1 MKILNQ
7 TKVKL
12 LTGKLP
18 HHCKLAET
26 SNYAKL
32 TMKKIE
38 VALETTLASRRANNR
53 ALKVRNHE

>member
-12 LTGKLP
+12 LTGKLT
-18 HHCKLAET
+18 HKVAET

-32 TMKKIE
+32 GMKELEI
-38 VALETTLASRRANNR
+38 VLETTLASHRVNNR
-53 ALKVRNHE
+53 ALKIRNHE

>member
-18 HHCKLAET
+18 HYSKVADTWTHTKSIL
-26 SNYAKL
+26 
-32 TMKKIE
+32 KKIE
-38 VALETTLASRRANNR
+38 VALKTTLTSRRAITEHT
-53 ALKVRNHE
+53 KG